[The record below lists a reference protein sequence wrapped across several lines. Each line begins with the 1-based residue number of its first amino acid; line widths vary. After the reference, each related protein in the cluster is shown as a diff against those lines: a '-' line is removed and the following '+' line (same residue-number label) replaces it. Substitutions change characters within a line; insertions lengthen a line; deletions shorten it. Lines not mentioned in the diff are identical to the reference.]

1 MNKKFLVKCS
11 YCGKSMETM
20 DDPEG
25 AKVFH
30 LSCAE
35 KMVRKHHSSDKLE
48 KLAKNKLELL
58 KRCPK

>member
-1 MNKKFLVKCS
+1 
-11 YCGKSMETM
+11 METM

-48 KLAKNKLELL
+48 RLAKAKQHVL
-58 KRCPK
+58 KECKK